1 LRRGVLVSFVFL
13 IQMCWLGCGGGSSS
27 SDTGSLRFVQGSPD
41 APAVDLLVDGKT
53 QTSDMLYAN
62 SSDYISLKKGSRH
75 VQVIPVNGS
84 KPLLDQTVSVGSSD
98 FHTLLLTGPVAQ
110 LKPVLLTD
118 TVASTTTTPVD
129 NVRVINI
136 SVQMGPADVYIV
148 APGVNLATATPVAT
162 NLTLSQDS
170 GYQAI
175 TGSTGSGT
183 GSYEVFVTA
192 PGTRNAYLTTGS
204 LAVASSKNQTVVIE
218 DAPAGGFTFTVLQD
232 Q

>member
-1 LRRGVLVSFVFL
+1 LTF
-13 IQMCWLGCGGGSSS
+13 WLACGGGGGS
-27 SDTGSLRFVQGSPD
+27 SDTGSLRFVQGYPD
-41 APAVDLLVDGKT
+41 APSVDLLVDGKT

-98 FHTLLLTGPVAQ
+98 FHTLVLTGLVAQ

-118 TVASTTTTPVD
+118 TVASTTTTPID

-136 SVQMGPADVYIV
+136 STQMGPADVYIV
-148 APGVNLATATPVAT
+148 APGVNLVTATPVAT
-162 NLTLSQDS
+162 NLTLSQDT

-175 TGSTGSGT
+175 TGGTGGT

-204 LAVASSKNQTVVIE
+204 LAVASTKNQTVVIE

>member
-1 LRRGVLVSFVFL
+1 LRWGVLLFALLLVLTFGL
-13 IQMCWLGCGGGSSS
+13 ACGGASS
-27 SDTGSLRFVQGSPD
+27 SDTGNLRFVQGSPD

-84 KPLLDQTVSVGSSD
+84 TSLLDQTVSVGSSD
-98 FHTLLLTGPVAQ
+98 FHTLLLTGPAAQ

-118 TVASTTTTPVD
+118 TVASTTTTPID

-136 SVQMGPADVYIV
+136 STQMGPTDVYIV

-162 NLTLSQDS
+162 NLSLSQDS

-175 TGSTGSGT
+175 TGGTGAGT
-183 GSYEVFVTA
+183 GSYQVFVTA
-192 PGTRNAYLTTGS
+192 PGTRNAYLTTGP
-204 LAVASSKNQTVVIE
+204 LAVVSGKNQTVVIE
-218 DAPAGGFTFTVLQD
+218 DSSAGGFTFTVLQD

>member
-1 LRRGVLVSFVFL
+1 LRRGVLLFALLLLLTF
-13 IQMCWLGCGGGSSS
+13 WLGCGGGSST
-27 SDTGSLRFVQGSPD
+27 DTGSLRFVQGSPD
-41 APAVDLLVDGKT
+41 APAVDFLVDGKT

-62 SSDYISLKKGSRH
+62 SSDYISLKPGSRH

-118 TVASTTTTPVD
+118 TVASTTTTPIN
-129 NVRVINI
+129 NVRVMSI
-136 SVQMGPADVYIV
+136 STQMGPADVYVV
-148 APGVNLATATPVAT
+148 APGVNLATATPVFT

-175 TGSTGSGT
+175 TGATGAGT
-183 GSYEVFVTA
+183 GSYQVFVTA
-192 PGTRNAYLTTGS
+192 PGTRNAYLNTGP
-204 LAVASSKNQTVVIE
+204 LALATGKNQTVVIE
-218 DAPAGGFTFTVLQD
+218 DSPSGGFTFSALQD